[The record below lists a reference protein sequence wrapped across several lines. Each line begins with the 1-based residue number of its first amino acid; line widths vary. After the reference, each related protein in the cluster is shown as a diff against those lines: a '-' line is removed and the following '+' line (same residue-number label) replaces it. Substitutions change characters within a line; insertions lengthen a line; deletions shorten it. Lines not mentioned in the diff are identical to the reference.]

1 MDFGNTTFEITSLKI
16 VAKEKG
22 IRKVEKIDLS
32 KEKPNEEEDDTQKR
46 IKEYI
51 SEELEVDK
59 DKIRIYYN
67 EKKGE

>member
-1 MDFGNTTFEITSLKI
+1 M
-16 VAKEKG
+16 AKEKG

-32 KEKPNEEEDDTQKR
+32 KEKTNEEEDDTQKR

-67 EKKGE
+67 EKKEE